1 MKRILALIIAVLM
14 LATVFAGCGAKEET
28 GEQAEGRVLFNLDL
42 SKYFDLGEY
51 KNIPVDTTSDTFKGF
66 YDDVI
71 KSDVENN
78 KIATKVTEGKV
89 KKGDTANID
98 YVGKKDGVAFEG
110 GTAQGYDLEIGS
122 GSFIDGF
129 EDGLIGVEIGDTV
142 DLNLTFPKDYQSAD
156 LAGAKVVFTVKVN
169 YVKGDK
175 APEPKDF
182 YKDLGYKSLEE
193 YEKTVTERA
202 VKQYLL
208 DAVKAN
214 SKIKNYPKTERNKL
228 YKDYKTNAENS
239 IQSNYGMSFKDY
251 LTQVGQTEEEFKND
265 AIKNQVEP
273 MMDEMMM
280 LYAIV
285 DAEKIE
291 LNDETINK
299 QLEEMASQYDDKT
312 ITADYIK
319 EYYTSNYGDYYVE
332 YMTAY
337 ENAVDILYK
346 NADIK

>member
-14 LATVFAGCGAKEET
+14 LVAVFAGCGSKEEA
-28 GEQAEGRVLFNLDL
+28 GEQAEGRVMFNLDL
-42 SKYFDLGEY
+42 SKYYDLGEY
-51 KNIPVDTTSDTFKGF
+51 KNIPVDTASKTFKGF
-66 YDDVI
+66 YEDVI
-71 KSDVENN
+71 EADVENN

-98 YVGKKDGVAFEG
+98 YVGKKDGVAFDG
-110 GTAQGYDLEIGS
+110 GTANGYDLEIGS

-142 DLNLTFPKDYQSAD
+142 DLNLTFPKDYQAAD
-156 LAGAKVVFTVKVN
+156 LAGAEVVFTVKVN

-175 APEPKDF
+175 VPEPKDF
-182 YKDLGYKSLEE
+182 YKDIGFKSLEE
-193 YEKTVTERA
+193 YEKDVTERA
-202 VKQYLL
+202 AKQYLL

-214 SKIKNYPKTERNKL
+214 SKIKDYPKTDRNKL
-228 YKDYKTNAENS
+228 YKDYKANAEASLKNNS
-239 IQSNYGMSFKDY
+239 GMTLEQY
-251 LTQVGQTEEEFKND
+251 LTNNNMTEEQFKED
-265 AIKNQVEP
+265 ALKNQIEP

-299 QLEEMASQYDDKT
+299 QLEKMASEYDDET

-319 EYYTSNYGDYYVE
+319 EYYTNSYGDYYVE
-332 YMTAY
+332 YVTAY

-346 NADIK
+346 NAEIK

>member
-14 LATVFAGCGAKEET
+14 LVTAFAGCGAKEET
-28 GEQAEGRVLFNLDL
+28 GEQTEGRVFFNLEL
-42 SKYFDLGEY
+42 SKYFTLGEY
-51 KNIPVDTTSDTFKGF
+51 KNIPVDTSSDTFKGF
-66 YDDVI
+66 YEDVI
-71 KSDVENN
+71 KADVENN
-78 KIATKVTEGKV
+78 KIVTKVTEGKV

-110 GTAQGYDLEIGS
+110 GTANGYDLEIGS
-122 GSFIDGF
+122 GSFINGF

-142 DLNLTFPKDYQSAD
+142 DLNLTFPKDYQSAE
-156 LAGAKVVFTVKVN
+156 LAGADVVFTVKVN
-169 YVKGDK
+169 YVKGEGT
-175 APEPKDF
+175 PEPKEF
-182 YKDLGYKSLEE
+182 YADLGYKSIEE
-193 YEKTVTERA
+193 YEKDVTERA

-239 IQSNYGMSFKDY
+239 IKSNYGMSFADY

-280 LYAIV
+280 LYAIN

-299 QLEEMASQYDDKT
+299 QLEKMASEYDDKT

-337 ENAVDILYK
+337 DNAVDILYK
-346 NADIK
+346 NAKIK

>member
-1 MKRILALIIAVLM
+1 MKRIIALAVAVLM
-14 LATVFAGCGAKEET
+14 LVTAFAGCGEKDET
-28 GEQAEGRVLFNLDL
+28 PEQTEGRILFDLDL

-51 KNIPVDTTSDTFKGF
+51 KNIPVDTSSDTFKGF

-71 KSDVENN
+71 SADVENN
-78 KIATKVTEGKV
+78 GIATKVTEGKV
-89 KKGDTANID
+89 KEGDTANID

-110 GTAQGYDLEIGS
+110 GTANGYDLEIGS

-142 DLNLTFPKDYQSAD
+142 DLNLTFPKDYQSKE

-169 YVKGDK
+169 YVKGEGT
-175 APEPKDF
+175 PEPKDF
-182 YKDLGYKSLEE
+182 YEDLGYKSLSE
-193 YEKTVTERA
+193 YEENVNARA
-202 VKQYLL
+202 IKQYLL
-208 DAVKAN
+208 DAVSAN
-214 SKIKNYPKTERNKL
+214 SEVKNYPKTERNKL

-239 IQSNYGMSFKDY
+239 IQSNYGMSLADY
-251 LTQVGQTEEEFKND
+251 LTNVGQTEEEFKND

-280 LYAIV
+280 LYAII

-299 QLEEMASQYDDKT
+299 QLEEMASQYDDET
-312 ITADYIK
+312 ITAEYIK